1 MSNNVLWW
9 SVKILN
15 KKQLMCA
22 WERERERERWKLFWF
37 RLRQVGRQSR
47 HVTIKL
53 GLVRSTFFSEKE
65 QFTPFHDRMAGEE
78 RLDQQ
83 LRNILGKIFSSKYL
97 LVLFIYFT
105 RSPGPDVINKCWK
118 AKLCNTEVKH
128 SDWMGLALTN
138 HGALFQHW

>member
-1 MSNNVLWW
+1 MISKNIEQKTTNVC
-9 SVKILN
+9 VRER
-15 KKQLMCA
+15 
-22 WERERERERWKLFWF
+22 ERERERERWKLFWF

-105 RSPGPDVINKCWK
+105 RSPGPDVINKC
-118 AKLCNTEVKH
+118 
-128 SDWMGLALTN
+128 
-138 HGALFQHW
+138 